1 MAPASGLGHAPGG
14 GPEASGAAPGRRARR
29 DGRTDRGA
37 SGWIFTGPPYA
48 RPSAALTWRYGRGV
62 TPSGAHPPGP
72 APGPA
77 HSPHSHDG
85 TGRGRLLVVE
95 DDRVIAGAVVQRLSS
110 EGYSVD
116 AVHDGTSAIELAA
129 VNRYDA
135 VVLDVMLP
143 GQDGLE
149 VCRRIQ
155 SREPVPVLMLTARDE
170 EAARILGLSV
180 GADDYLTKPFS
191 PRELVAR
198 VAALLRRV
206 DRAAV
211 LAARSRPLEGELTA
225 GALRVDVGARRVSV
239 DGVPVH
245 LTRTEFDLLCA
256 LAARVGS
263 VVEREQLLAEVWD
276 WADAASARA
285 ALGTAARAVDSH
297 IKALR
302 RKIGGE
308 RIRTVH
314 GVGYALEAL
323 P

>member
-1 MAPASGLGHAPGG
+1 MTSN
-14 GPEASGAAPGRRARR
+14 
-29 DGRTDRGA
+29 
-37 SGWIFTGPPYA
+37 PPPTSH
-48 RPSAALTWRYGRGV
+48 PSAGTASAGHRHGR
-62 TPSGAHPPGP
+62 
-72 APGPA
+72 
-77 HSPHSHDG
+77 
-85 TGRGRLLVVE
+85 RLLVVE
-95 DDRVIAGAVVQRLSS
+95 DDRVIAGAVVQRLRS
-110 EGYSVD
+110 EGYQVD
-116 AVHDGTSAIELAA
+116 ALHDGPGAVEAA
-129 VNRYDA
+129 AATRYDA

-143 GQDGLE
+143 GLDGLE

-155 SREPVPVLMLTARDE
+155 AREPVPVLMLTARDD
-170 EAARILGLSV
+170 EADRILGLQV

-211 LAARSRPLEGELTA
+211 LAGLGTQLEGVVA
-225 GALRVDVGARRVSV
+225 VGAVEVDVAARRVSV
-239 DGVPVH
+239 AGTPVH

-256 LAARVGS
+256 LAARPGE
-263 VVEREQLLAEVWD
+263 VVERERLLAEVWD

-302 RKIGGE
+302 RKIGAE

-314 GVGYALEAL
+314 GVGYALEVL
-323 P
+323 G